1 MHAHAHYDQ
10 DQAGDLDPNDFLEVI
25 GELRE
30 EVESMGGEVSD
41 VLKEN
46 EELKREVARLKTR
59 RKSGRTRSEMERIK
73 RECLEGLDRLNELA
87 SVTRIGPR
95 QPSPQMQ
102 QQQAPEP
109 RRASGDSAWMKKMM
123 MVMMM
128 ADMA

>member
-1 MHAHAHYDQ
+1 MHAQAYHDEDQ
-10 DQAGDLDPNDFLEVI
+10 TGGLDPNDFLEVI

-59 RKSGRTRSEMERIK
+59 RKGGRSRSQMERIK
-73 RECLEGLDRLNELA
+73 RECLDGLDRLNELA

-95 QPSPQMQ
+95 RLQ
-102 QQQAPEP
+102 QKVPQQAPEP
-109 RRASGDSAWMKKMM
+109 RRASSDSAWMKKMM